1 MPGSARR
8 SIPARPEVGKSD
20 TVVNFCP
27 ALGTRARPVSHP
39 ESLFKV
45 NCAQAAICGK
55 TEECDRTLN
64 SHRRDDWRLWPE
76 WRLSSSHRLP
86 MPPVFGKFRPMGCRP
101 GSGFRAIRRR
111 QASDWVPSAPRSPGT
126 HRFGKARTNWCC
138 FRMATAVSI
147 ATTALR
153 PRSSA
158 DAGFVVVAPQHDAD
172 YLIGGRKSAQAL
184 GHRYLELATALNA
197 VITDPEFGDHASRE
211 TVHGAGYSSGGT
223 TILLAAGAQF
233 ALFNPS
239 GSMT

>member
-45 NCAQAAICGK
+45 NYAQAAICGK

-64 SHRRDDWRLWPE
+64 SHRRDDRRLWPE

-101 GSGFRAIRRR
+101 RDLDSERYADDKPATGSLRRR
-111 QASDWVPSAPRSPGT
+111 DRQERTDSGR
-126 HRFGKARTNWCC
+126 HARTG
-138 FRMATAVSI
+138 AVFAWQRRFLSQPPPYGPGP
-147 ATTALR
+147 R
-153 PRSSA
+153 PIKGSWSS
-158 DAGFVVVAPQHDAD
+158 
-172 YLIGGRKSAQAL
+172 R
-184 GHRYLELATALNA
+184 R
-197 VITDPEFGDHASRE
+197 
-211 TVHGAGYSSGGT
+211 
-223 TILLAAGAQF
+223 
-233 ALFNPS
+233 
-239 GSMT
+239 SMTPTT